1 MWSAMSCRCKGP
13 FALFVILVLFIL
25 PSCDRVRI
33 NRTLNQMLSK
43 EVVAP
48 AALEKVQMDT
58 IGSSSLD
65 PRAKCILYIDST
77 ECSSC
82 RIGHLAVYSDLY
94 RRSQESSAFDFVVVI
109 SPKAKERERAVSQ
122 IHYQIEFPVYI
133 DDGSKFLSLNPWIPQ
148 DSRFHC
154 FLTDQRGR
162 VVHVGDPTWSDKS
175 KALFL
180 EAVGKL
186 P

>member
-1 MWSAMSCRCKGP
+1 MSCRCKGP
-13 FALFVILVLFIL
+13 FALFVMFIL

-77 ECSSC
+77 ECTSC
-82 RIGHLAVYSDLY
+82 RIGRLAAYSDLY

-122 IHYQIEFPVYI
+122 IHYQIEFPSGDASSMSAIRHGATSRKLFFWRLLANSLDCGVLFEK
-133 DDGSKFLSLNPWIPQ
+133 DGVHPSL
-148 DSRFHC
+148 F
-154 FLTDQRGR
+154 
-162 VVHVGDPTWSDKS
+162 
-175 KALFL
+175 
-180 EAVGKL
+180 
-186 P
+186 

>member
-1 MWSAMSCRCKGP
+1 MNCRCKESL
-13 FALFVILVLFIL
+13 ALVFVLVCSFLS
-25 PSCDRVRI
+25 SCDRVRI

-94 RRSQESSAFDFVVVI
+94 RWSQESSAFDFVVVI

-122 IHYQIEFPVYI
+122 IHYQVEFPVYI
-133 DDGSKFLSLNPWIPQ
+133 DDGGEFLSLNPWIPQ
-148 DSRFHC
+148 DPRFHC
-154 FLTDQRGR
+154 FLTDRLGR